1 VGRGR
6 AESRHEGDTAS
17 IVLIG
22 RVVQAVT
29 GPAAGGC
36 HLQIL
41 GFRAFFERA
50 RDGCEPK

>member
-1 VGRGR
+1 
-6 AESRHEGDTAS
+6 
-17 IVLIG
+17 VLIA

-36 HLQIL
+36 HLQFL